1 MYESY
6 FGFKDTPFRLS
17 ADEKFRYAHKN
28 YLRASAYL
36 AYALEQSEGFVMIT
50 GHPGSGKTT
59 LIRDVIS
66 ELDQSRYNV
75 LNIVTSQLHAEEL
88 LRKVALEYGLDAE
101 NASKATL
108 LTHINKHLSAL
119 HEQGKRSLL
128 FLDEAQNLNHTGL
141 EELRLLSNLQQ
152 GKHSLLQV
160 ILVGHTELRQL
171 VLGPDM
177 QHVQQRLVAS
187 CQIDALDQE
196 QTQEYIIH
204 RLKHVD
210 WRGDPKIEDEVY
222 QLIHLSSRG
231 VPRNINHLMS
241 HLLLFASLEE
251 KHQLSDE
258 DALTVIEELIDQQR
272 ITLAEGESFENFA
285 NRYREQRQQQVKHH
299 AVGNASVVPLTS
311 PEMDT
316 WVQPQQDKAPPSKQ
330 NISKLNIRDVPDVP
344 DVPLDVKMEPGNA
357 RVPGGH
363 DSDWLSWRDGSGDD
377 IDSETMPVED
387 DNAPK
392 SKQPSA
398 DKKDKDAFI
407 QFQDPAD
414 TILPNADD
422 IWNGNLDSSDMETL
436 FTDNRR
442 EKSPFSVDLSNGES
456 HAGAVKGKIPADPEE
471 RWGGVWF
478 MSNRNGPAQ
487 IGAGQGQ
494 RTIKQSNLP
503 PTSVLKQNHNITVDE
518 NLTVPSV
525 WVDECPEIIPTEAA
539 STYHNPPKM
548 RKAGIIKRSLK
559 HILTLVS
566 VGLIALL
573 VIRLFPDLSNRLSFA
588 QQRQEN
594 RIEATPQSATARP
607 VPLETQ
613 DSNPPPSIP
622 PSNDKKEVGS
632 REPVASSV
640 TQQSDEGVTEREEI
654 AYQPQPLQKIKPLQ
668 TPTQTDQTPPTQADV
683 AAPVDADRAPL
694 NESEIESYHHIDLAT
709 RYFVYFDFNDFSVP
723 EEHKALLKS
732 VRDKMLLEENNYLN
746 ITGYA
751 DSQGNVN
758 YNRRLSLKR
767 AEAVKEFFTLRGIPD
782 ERLRVSAVGA
792 ISNGDPKF
800 ESIDKRRL
808 IRRVEVILFPTKQ

>member
-66 ELDQSRYNV
+66 ELDENRYNV

-88 LRKVALEYGLDAE
+88 LRKVALEYGLPAE

-177 QHVQQRLVAS
+177 QHVQQRLIAS

-204 RLKHVD
+204 RLRHVD

-222 QLIHLSSRG
+222 QLIHLASQG

-241 HLLLFASLEE
+241 HLLLFAALEE
-251 KHQLSDE
+251 KHQLTDE
-258 DALTVIEELIDQQR
+258 DALTIIEELIEQQR
-272 ITLAEGESFENFA
+272 ITLAEGESFESFA
-285 NRYREQRQQQVKHH
+285 NRYREQRQQQIKRH
-299 AVGNASVVPLTS
+299 AVANASVVPLTS
-311 PEMDT
+311 SEMDT
-316 WVQPQQDKAPPSKQ
+316 WVHPQQDKTPSAEQ
-330 NISKLNIRDVPDVP
+330 NISKLNIPI
-344 DVPLDVKMEPGNA
+344 DVKADPDNTREFE
-357 RVPGGH
+357 GH

-377 IDSETMPVED
+377 VDSETMPVED
-387 DNAPK
+387 AKAAN
-392 SKQPSA
+392 SKQPSVA
-398 DKKDKDAFI
+398 KKDDDSFI
-407 QFQDPAD
+407 QFLDPAD
-414 TILPNADD
+414 TNLPNADD
-422 IWNGNLDSSDMETL
+422 IWNGNMESADMETL
-436 FTDNRR
+436 FADNRR
-442 EKSPFSVDLSNGES
+442 GKSPFSVDLSSDEAHTGPAEEE
-456 HAGAVKGKIPADPEE
+456 IPGDPEE

-478 MSNRNGPAQ
+478 MSDQNASAQ
-487 IGAGQGQ
+487 PGKHQGQ
-494 RTIKQSNLP
+494 RTIKRSNLP

-539 STYHNPPKM
+539 STYHSPPKQSKN
-548 RKAGIIKRSLK
+548 RPIKRFLMRIVALISVSL
-559 HILTLVS
+559 ITLVA
-566 VGLIALL
+566 IK
-573 VIRLFPDLSNRLSFA
+573 LFPDLFNNLFVA
-588 QQRQEN
+588 QDRQETPF
-594 RIEATPQSATARP
+594 EETTPQSASTQQP
-607 VPLETQ
+607 VPL
-613 DSNPPPSIP
+613 
-622 PSNDKKEVGS
+622 K
-632 REPVASSV
+632 
-640 TQQSDEGVTEREEI
+640 TQQSDPPPSSPSSTDKRELESREPIVSTIRQESVEVVTAEEENF
-654 AYQPQPLQKIKPLQ
+654 KPLQ
-668 TPTQTDQTPPTQADV
+668 TPKPFQTPKPEDQILVQADV
-683 AAPVDADRAPL
+683 EATVDSAARAPL
-694 NESEIESYHHIDLAT
+694 DDSEIESHHHIDLAT

-723 EEHKALLKS
+723 EEHKSLLKS
-732 VRDKMLLEENNYLN
+732 IRDKMLLEENNYLN

-782 ERLRVSAVGA
+782 QRLRVNAVGA

-808 IRRVEVILFPTKQ
+808 IRRVEVILFPTKK